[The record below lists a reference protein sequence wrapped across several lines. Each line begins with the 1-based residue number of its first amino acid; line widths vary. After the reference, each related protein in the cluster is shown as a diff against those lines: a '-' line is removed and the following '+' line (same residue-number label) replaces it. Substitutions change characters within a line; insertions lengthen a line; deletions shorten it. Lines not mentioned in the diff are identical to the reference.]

1 MRHEIITD
9 EATAARLLKLME
21 RCGIKTTQELMSYAT
36 ATLEW
41 AVDESERG
49 HVVAALDRKQ
59 NTFVAHEMPL
69 LETIRKRTH

>member
-9 EATAARLLKLME
+9 EATAARLLQLME
-21 RCGIKTTQELMSYAT
+21 RCGIKSTQELISCAT

-49 HVVAALDRKQ
+49 NVVASLDRKQ
-59 NTFVAHEMPL
+59 NTFKEHEMPL
-69 LETIRKRTH
+69 LQNIRQRA